1 MTNKTILAVL
11 NDPDT
16 AAGVLETA
24 IMLCNQNNGHLIGL
38 YAEAPEQVFIYAP
51 MEVPSASTIAAVQ
64 EAARERADKIETMF
78 RARVEREGISFEW
91 RKFLIPGGFS
101 SNGVIDS
108 ARSADIVVC
117 GQLDDDTPGPLRSDI
132 ELLIFECGRPV
143 LMVPYIV
150 KAAKP
155 IERALVAWN
164 GSREA
169 ARAAFDALPL
179 LSGAKEIEILSVDAR
194 DSGSQTADLAGSELA
209 ATLTRHG
216 IKVNVNNI
224 VSGGTPVG
232 SVIENRVSDIGADL
246 LIMGAYTHSR
256 LRERLFGGATNTL
269 LSSMST
275 LTLMS
280 R

>member
-1 MTNKTILAVL
+1 MTVKTILAVL
-11 NDPDT
+11 SDPDT
-16 AAGVLETA
+16 APGVLETA
-24 IMLCNQNNGHLIGL
+24 IMLCNQNNGHLIAL

-51 MEVPSASTIAAVQ
+51 MEVPSAAAISAMQ
-64 EAARERADKIETMF
+64 EAANERADKIETAF
-78 RARVEREGISFEW
+78 RDRVQREGVSYEW
-91 RKFLIPGGFS
+91 RKFLTQGGFS
-101 SNGVIDS
+101 SSGVIDS

-117 GQLDDDTPGPLRSDI
+117 GQLDDKTPTALRADI

-143 LMVPYIV
+143 LMVPYIL
-150 KAAKP
+150 KTPKP
-155 IERALVAWN
+155 VERALIAWN

-169 ARAAFDALPL
+169 SRAVFDALPL

-194 DSGSQTADLAGSELA
+194 NNSAQTADLAGSELA

-216 IKVNVNNI
+216 MKVNVNNI

-232 SVIENRVSDIGADL
+232 AVIENRVADLSADL

-256 LRERLFGGATNTL
+256 LRERLFGGATSTL
-269 LSSMST
+269 LSSMTT